1 MRPLIAGNW
10 KMHKSR
16 AEAQA
21 LAVELVRGLPNPLE
35 GVDVA
40 IFPPFTAL
48 SEAVAAVAG
57 TDIRVGAQNFYPEDQ
72 GAFTGEVSAPMLLD
86 TGATMVLCGHS
97 ERRWVMGEDDGFIN
111 RKVRAALAHDIL
123 PILCVGEKLEERE
136 AEETAAVIESQLMAG
151 LEDVEA
157 GDVANLTV
165 AYEPVW
171 AIGTG
176 LTATTEQA
184 GEVHAQ
190 IRGLLNDRFGAA
202 GSGIRI
208 LYGGSVKP
216 ANSRELLGTPD
227 IGGVLVGGASL
238 DAGSFCRIAAAG
250 IEA

>member
-16 AEAQA
+16 TEAHA
-21 LAVELVRGLPNPLE
+21 LATELVRGLPNPLE
-35 GVDVA
+35 GADVA

-48 SEAVAAVAG
+48 SDVVGAVAD
-57 TDIRVGAQNFYPEDQ
+57 TDIQVGAQNFYPKDA
-72 GAFTGEVSAPMLLD
+72 GAFTGEVSPKMLLD
-86 TGATMVLCGHS
+86 AGCTMVLCGHS
-97 ERRWVMGEDDGFIN
+97 ERRWVLGEDDAFVN

-123 PILCVGEKLEERE
+123 PILCVGEKLDERE
-136 AEETAAVIESQLMAG
+136 AGQTAAVIERQLMAG
-151 LEDVEA
+151 LEGVEA
-157 GDVANLTV
+157 SDAPNVTV

-176 LTATTEQA
+176 LTATTAQA
-184 GEVHAQ
+184 GEVHVQ

-208 LYGGSVKP
+208 LYGGSVKA
-216 ANSRELLGTPD
+216 ANATELLGTPE

-238 DAGSFCRIAAAG
+238 QGDGFCKIAAAG
-250 IEA
+250 LRS